1 MKAQRLIK
9 LIEQEKDW
17 QVKYARFEPTTDSLI
32 RSFKQVWDKLDVQVY
47 DDPQATKKYGRFMW
61 DDSNKPRKGQS
72 SVVMNGYKWNL
83 QWLPN
88 LAELY
93 NGPSW
98 NASQPGYGQG
108 AMTQTIPE
116 GEKTPM
122 VCQECGH
129 RFKKTIGKG
138 TFEVKCPKCG
148 GYDTEPE

>member
-1 MKAQRLIK
+1 MKAQKIIKLLEDKVVVIASHDDYPASVVLSQRLI
-9 LIEQEKDW
+9 
-17 QVKYARFEPTTDSLI
+17 
-32 RSFKQVWDKLDVQVY
+32 
-47 DDPQATKKYGRFMW
+47 
-61 DDSNKPRKGQS
+61 
-72 SVVMNGYKWNL
+72 
-83 QWLPN
+83 N
-88 LAELY
+88 LANELY

-138 TFEVKCPKCG
+138 TFEVRCPKCG
-148 GYDTEPE
+148 GFDTEPE